1 MTQSTEIR
9 RLQAARDEAFRTA
22 ERVWFESQVR
32 FNQWHQSCQEYEKAR
47 EALEA
52 AEAALM
58 SAAFDAA

>member
-9 RLQAARDEAFRTA
+9 RLEAARDEAFRTA

-47 EALEA
+47 TALET
-52 AEAALM
+52 AETALM
-58 SAAFDAA
+58 NAAFHVA

>member
-1 MTQSTEIR
+1 MTQSTDIR
-9 RLQAARDEAFRTA
+9 RLEVARDEAFRTA

-52 AEAALM
+52 AETALTN
-58 SAAFDAA
+58 AAFPAA